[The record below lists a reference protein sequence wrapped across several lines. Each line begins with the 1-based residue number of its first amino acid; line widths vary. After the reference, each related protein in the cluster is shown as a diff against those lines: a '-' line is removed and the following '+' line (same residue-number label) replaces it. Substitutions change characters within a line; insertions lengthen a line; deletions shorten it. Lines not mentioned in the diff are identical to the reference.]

1 MRHLHTVFIVSSSLT
16 STTKFFSE
24 GYLGWAQ
31 HCLEN
36 RWTAEAVGVRFYQ
49 PSSRQYAN
57 VAQMVEQRIENPC
70 VTGSIPVFG
79 TRYIAFDF
87 W

>member
-70 VTGSIPVFG
+70 VTSSTLVIG
-79 TRYIAFDF
+79 TKYTQLAQ